1 VQTTPSGPRGL
12 PALAAARAC
21 RALTGG
27 AAPGLQIENAR
38 AATLND
44 IPREFLPPSLRSFDP
59 ASQNKRRGPGRP
71 RVDDDSEDSTA
82 GSEWDMVKAG
92 GGMYNQPSKSPFDDM
107 IAEDIENERL
117 EAQERKARR
126 RGAPVEVSASV
137 RRLLG
142 NRAANLNEVKERRA
156 RRALLEDLEEGADA
170 EGAGAGVGAVEE
182 EDVEEE
188 PAAAYLDRRKNV
200 ATPDEDEEDADE
212 DVDDELPDIDESD
225 GDYEAV
231 LPGFEDVDEDADEDE
246 DENDG
251 ADFKVPCPRPQ
262 PFPVLSLPDRRRQ
275 TCVPLSFLHVCLIAV
290 VERMF
295 PCVSPGG
302 ALQGR

>member
-1 VQTTPSGPRGL
+1 V
-12 PALAAARAC
+12 
-21 RALTGG
+21 
-27 AAPGLQIENAR
+27 E
-38 AATLND
+38 
-44 IPREFLPPSLRSFDP
+44 
-59 ASQNKRRGPGRP
+59 
-71 RVDDDSEDSTA
+71 DDSEDSTA

-170 EGAGAGVGAVEE
+170 EEGAGAGGGAVEE
-182 EDVEEE
+182 EEEEEDE
-188 PAAAYLDRRKNV
+188 PAAAYLDLRKDV
-200 ATPDEDEEDADE
+200 ATPDEEEEDADE

-231 LPGFEDVDEDADEDE
+231 LPGFDDADEDADEDE
-246 DENDG
+246 DAE
-251 ADFKVPCPRPQ
+251 FKVPCPRPQ
-262 PFPVLSLPDRRRQ
+262 PFP
-275 TCVPLSFLHVCLIAV
+275 CLEFA
-290 VERMF
+290 
-295 PCVSPGG
+295 
-302 ALQGR
+302 